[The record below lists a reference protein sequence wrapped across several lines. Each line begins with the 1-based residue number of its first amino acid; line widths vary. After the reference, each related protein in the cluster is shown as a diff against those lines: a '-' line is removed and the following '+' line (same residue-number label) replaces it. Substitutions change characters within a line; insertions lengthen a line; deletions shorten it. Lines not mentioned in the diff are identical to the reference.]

1 MWIKEKKYIFDYAD
15 ITTLAVVVGVVLTI
29 CGLPLV
35 AGVVFVI
42 NSIVGVVLTCKY
54 TKRINLVVLNV
65 ALLVLNMF
73 YLICM

>member
-15 ITTLAVVVGVVLTI
+15 ITTLAVVAGVVLTI

-42 NSIVGVVLTCKY
+42 NSVVGIVLSCKY

-73 YLICM
+73 YLI